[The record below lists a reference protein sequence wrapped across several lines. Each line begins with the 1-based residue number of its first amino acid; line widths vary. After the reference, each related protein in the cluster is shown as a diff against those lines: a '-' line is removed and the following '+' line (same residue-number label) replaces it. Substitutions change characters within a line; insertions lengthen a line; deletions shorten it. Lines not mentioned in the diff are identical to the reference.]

1 MVNLRN
7 LKQLI
12 PRFKGISVAHNL
24 HPKEREEIKQLVEE
38 AKQNHTSTSS
48 ASDNM
53 GNYRFIVV
61 GKGPRCKDIKIK
73 KSNNTEQ
80 N

>member
-1 MVNLRN
+1 MS
-7 LKQLI
+7 LI
-12 PRFKGISVAHNL
+12 KKKSSM
-24 HPKEREEIKQLVEE
+24 QLVEE
-38 AKQNHTSTSS
+38 AKQNHTSS
-48 ASDNM
+48 ASDDV

-61 GKGPRCKDIKIK
+61 GKGPRRKVIKIK